1 MKFQSN
7 RESLLAA
14 FEEFSNPLN
23 ECESNL
29 MNIVPKDVLGEDA
42 SESARNAKSIGLAQ
56 SSTFTQDWLISRTK
70 SLYDN
75 IAHTKLPLFRQK
87 TAGNITSR
95 QKKNLKLMK
104 DDCHLFSRLYIACQT
119 RAGDLDNFFAQENHS
134 FPVSISEYGNLCKS
148 SKSDFISCLTSTIEP
163 QHEAPAVNGIVID
176 GGAMAHTSYP
186 EFSTKILGEYCEVQV
201 AKKIKAL
208 ANVLGWI

>member
-1 MKFQSN
+1 MTVAYFQDSI
-7 RESLLAA
+7 LLVRQGLVILIT
-14 FEEFSNPLN
+14 FS
-23 ECESNL
+23 
-29 MNIVPKDVLGEDA
+29 PK
-42 SESARNAKSIGLAQ
+42 RI
-56 SSTFTQDWLISRTK
+56 
-70 SLYDN
+70 
-75 IAHTKLPLFRQK
+75 
-87 TAGNITSR
+87 
-95 QKKNLKLMK
+95 
-104 DDCHLFSRLYIACQT
+104 
-119 RAGDLDNFFAQENHS
+119 S

-208 ANVLGWI
+208 ANVLG